1 EVWIATAD
9 AAAKPT
15 PPPTVA
21 NTAKLSNSA
30 STKYIYNIVS
40 DDEPRASNDGRTYF
54 DWWPRNGCPAAAG
67 QAARCSDAEWI
78 QMDFAKP
85 STISEAQVY
94 WFDDTG
100 RGGVRVPK
108 SWKLLY
114 KDASGAWKP
123 VVASDGYGVEKDKYN
138 TVRFA
143 PVTAGALR
151 LELVMQPH

>member
-1 EVWIATAD
+1 FRPDLLNGVEVIKGRAFGLSYDAAGKLLKAEQPFVAIPYATWANRGRGQMEAWIATAD

-100 RGGVRVPK
+100 RGGV
-108 SWKLLY
+108 
-114 KDASGAWKP
+114 
-123 VVASDGYGVEKDKYN
+123 
-138 TVRFA
+138 
-143 PVTAGALR
+143 
-151 LELVMQPH
+151 